1 MPSELNETGPRSA
14 AEAAACRFTL
24 IGLLVNIVCKGCDL
38 SIYSA
43 LREREGFGGE
53 KAATCAA
60 SLPVPIN
67 LNLSHTPGK
76 LSRLR
81 QCSASGKSE
90 QKREI
95 IFPQKS
101 GKMISRYCESSFPAG
116 RTRPRLSTVPYPAP
130 APCRTQG
137 ARGAADTL
145 PAYRHLRPT
154 TAKFT
159 LIELLIVIA
168 IIAILAAMLLPAL
181 NKARDRAR
189 AIDCVNRL
197 KQIGL
202 IELSYC
208 GDSDDYYAI
217 SRDRKNAHNNWFE
230 ILARH
235 TTGMENMANSGI
247 FYESRTRGYYIYSWP
262 EVPLCPTITS
272 THPKLGNT
280 SNSWGGYGRNEYFG
294 SVGTDGGWKTNASTG
309 EQCVAVKTGR
319 VKRPSLTLLHGDADQ
334 FYMSPG
340 AAWTKYAR
348 FVHSGRMNV
357 LFADGH
363 AGSHAGSVFC
373 SGGSDVRPDSGTST
387 GWDIVHWRPDGKT
400 YADGR
405 PKSM

>member
-14 AEAAACRFTL
+14 AGAAAL
-24 IGLLVNIVCKGCDL
+24 VELLVIKTCQ
-38 SIYSA
+38 IYNLFPYTA
-43 LREREGFGGE
+43 LRKREGFGGE

-90 QKREI
+90 QKREVA
-95 IFPQKS
+95 FPQKS
-101 GKMISRYCESSFPAG
+101 GKTTSRYCGSSFPAD
-116 RTRPRLSTVPYPAP
+116 RPRPRLLTVPYPAP
-130 APCRTQG
+130 APCRSWSSG
-137 ARGAADTL
+137 ESAGRSS
-145 PAYRHLRPT
+145 RSEILRRRLSRCS
-154 TAKFT
+154 FT
-159 LIELLIVIA
+159 LIELLVVIA

>member
-14 AEAAACRFTL
+14 AGAAAL
-24 IGLLVNIVCKGCDL
+24 VELLVIKTCQ
-38 SIYSA
+38 IYNLFPYTA
-43 LREREGFGGE
+43 LRKREGFGGE

-101 GKMISRYCESSFPAG
+101 GKMISRYCESSFSAG
-116 RTRPRLSTVPYPAP
+116 RTRPRLSTGPYPAP

-137 ARGAADTL
+137 VRGAADTP

>member
-14 AEAAACRFTL
+14 AGAAACRFTL

-60 SLPVPIN
+60 SLPVPN
-67 LNLSHTPGK
+67 FLNISLTPGK

-137 ARGAADTL
+137 ARGAADTP

-357 LFADGH
+357 LFTDGH